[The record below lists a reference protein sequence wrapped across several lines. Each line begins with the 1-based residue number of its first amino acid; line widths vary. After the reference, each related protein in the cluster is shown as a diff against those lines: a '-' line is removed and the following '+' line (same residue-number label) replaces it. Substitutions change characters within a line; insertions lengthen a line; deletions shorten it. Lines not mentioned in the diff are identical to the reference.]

1 MERALPVRC
10 ITQFVIFGMTLEVE
24 TYMSEVSKEPIPED
38 LFVVPAGYTRVDD
51 LATVLG
57 LDDL

>member
-1 MERALPVRC
+1 
-10 ITQFVIFGMTLEVE
+10 MTLEVE